1 MGKRGAR
8 CFFVRLAAEVR
19 GGWVGG
25 RMESVW
31 LVGWSAEV
39 GSRLFVVY
47 RASSSPSTISCLA
60 GV

>member
-1 MGKRGAR
+1 MGKGVAR
-8 CFFVRLAAEVR
+8 CFFVRLAAKVR

-31 LVGWSAEV
+31 LVGWLAEV
-39 GSRLFVVY
+39 VVY
-47 RASSSPSTISCLA
+47 RASSSPSKISCLA